1 MSCTIYTDILYYIL
15 VQWLLIVSYVR
26 LEKLIMSGKVRYLA
40 ITTQTLNKT
49 VCSVH
54 VQLWKLG
61 NGVLDRYKEPHTNF
75 GSGCDRSNHT
85 DNTYK

>member
-1 MSCTIYTDILYYIL
+1 
-15 VQWLLIVSYVR
+15 
-26 LEKLIMSGKVRYLA
+26 MSGKVRYLA

-61 NGVLDRYKEPHTNF
+61 IGQVQRATNKF
-75 GSGCDRSNHT
+75 WEWV
-85 DNTYK
+85 